1 MTEMDSAS
9 KSLRQLS
16 LTSELVAL
24 CHRDVIDPGP
34 EAKYDY
40 FVDADY
46 EKAVERLLKERP
58 KGPFWLFAY
67 GSLIWKPEF
76 PTEESLLGV
85 AEGWHRAFCL
95 HLERYRGSPE
105 QPGLMMALDT
115 GGHCEGVLLRLSE
128 QDLASQLDIL
138 LQREIGSHEALESV
152 RWIDVQSAQ
161 GVVRALVF
169 YAHPAHLDYYVNS
182 LPLEKVAHI
191 LARACGHWGSGAQY
205 LHQTVSK
212 LEEFGIHDENLWKL
226 QELVADEIMS
236 GRTRQS

>member
-1 MTEMDSAS
+1 MTRSA
-9 KSLRQLS
+9 KIARKLS

-24 CHRDVIDPGP
+24 CHREVADPGP
-34 EAKYDY
+34 EAQHDY

-46 EKAVERLLKERP
+46 AKAVARLLKERP

-85 AEGWHRAFCL
+85 AEGWHRSFCL
-95 HLERYRGSPE
+95 HIMRHRGSPD

-115 GGHCEGVLLRLSE
+115 GGRCEGVLLRLSE
-128 QDLASQLDIL
+128 QNLVPQLDLL
-138 LQREIGSHEALESV
+138 LQREVGNHEELESV

-182 LPLEKVAHI
+182 LPLEQVAHV

-212 LEEFGIHDENLWKL
+212 LEDFGIHDENLWKL
-226 QELVADEIMS
+226 QELVAEEIQRREFVAGS
-236 GRTRQS
+236 

>member
-1 MTEMDSAS
+1 M
-9 KSLRQLS
+9 S
-16 LTSELVAL
+16 LTSEFVAL
-24 CHRDVIDPGP
+24 CHRDVDDPGSD
-34 EAKYDY
+34 AKYDY

-46 EKAVERLLKERP
+46 EKAVKRLLKERP

-76 PTEESLLGV
+76 PTEENLLGV
-85 AEGWHRAFCL
+85 AEGWHRSFCL

-115 GGHCEGVLLRLSE
+115 GGRCEGVLLRLSE
-128 QDLASQLDIL
+128 QDLASQLDLL

-152 RWIDVQSAQ
+152 RWIDVQCAQ
-161 GVVRALVF
+161 GPVRSLAF

-182 LPLEKVAHI
+182 LPLEQVAHI

-212 LEEFGIHDENLWKL
+212 LEDFGIHDENLWKL
-226 QELVADEIMS
+226 QELVAEEIQ
-236 GRTRQS
+236 RQEFVAGS

>member
-1 MTEMDSAS
+1 MESDSKAA
-9 KSLRQLS
+9 RRMS
-16 LTSELVAL
+16 LTLELVAL

-46 EKAVERLLKERP
+46 AKAVERLLQERP
-58 KGPFWLFAY
+58 TGPFWLFAY

-85 AEGWHRAFCL
+85 ADGWHRAFCI

-105 QPGLMMALDT
+105 QPGLMMALDR
-115 GGHCEGVLLRLSE
+115 GGRCEGVLLRLSE
-128 QDLASQLDIL
+128 QDLASQLDLL

-161 GVVRALVF
+161 GPVRALVF

-182 LPLEKVAHI
+182 LPLEQVARI

-212 LEEFGIHDENLWKL
+212 LEEFGIHDENLWML
-226 QELVADEIMS
+226 QELVAEEIQ
-236 GRTRQS
+236 GREFAAGS